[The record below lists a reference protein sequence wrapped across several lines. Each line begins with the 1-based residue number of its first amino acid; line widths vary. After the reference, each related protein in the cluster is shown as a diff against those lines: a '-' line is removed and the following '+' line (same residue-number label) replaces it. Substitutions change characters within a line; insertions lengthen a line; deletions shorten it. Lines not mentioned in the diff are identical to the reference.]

1 MSQGSTRQ
9 ESKGQQGQSDRNQ
22 QGGQQD
28 RGQQQSRNQGGQESR
43 QQSGAQQSRGQHS
56 SQALE
61 MPHFEGAMSDLVKH
75 LGEFAKENPSGAAL
89 WCFGIGFVLGWRLK
103 PW

>member
-9 ESKGQQGQSDRNQ
+9 ESKGQQGQQS
-22 QGGQQD
+22 
-28 RGQQQSRNQGGQESR
+28 GQQQSRGQGGQ
-43 QQSGAQQSRGQHS
+43 QSGGQQSRGQQSS

-75 LGEFAKENPSGAAL
+75 LGEFAKENPTGAAL

>member
-9 ESKGQQGQSDRNQ
+9 ESKGQQES
-22 QGGQQD
+22 
-28 RGQQQSRNQGGQESR
+28 RGQGRQESRGQGQGQESR
-43 QQSGAQQSRGQHS
+43 GQQSS
-56 SQALE
+56 SQAMQ
-61 MPHFEGAMSDLVKH
+61 MPHFEGAMGDLVKH
-75 LGEFAKENPSGAAL
+75 LGEFAKENPTGAAL

>member
-9 ESKGQQGQSDRNQ
+9 ESKGQGRPE
-22 QGGQQD
+22 
-28 RGQQQSRNQGGQESR
+28 SRGQESR
-43 QQSGAQQSRGQHS
+43 GQESRGQQSS
-56 SQALE
+56 SQALQ

>member
-9 ESKGQQGQSDRNQ
+9 ESKGQQDRGQQDR
-22 QGGQQD
+22 GQQD
-28 RGQQQSRNQGGQESR
+28 RGQQQSRSQGSQES
-43 QQSGAQQSRGQHS
+43 GGQSRGQQS
-56 SQALE
+56 SHALE

>member
-9 ESKGQQGQSDRNQ
+9 ESKGQQGQQ
-22 QGGQQD
+22 E
-28 RGQQQSRNQGGQESR
+28 RGQQQSKGQGGQQSGGQQAR
-43 QQSGAQQSRGQHS
+43 GQQSS

-75 LGEFAKENPSGAAL
+75 LGEFAKENPTGAAL

>member
-9 ESKGQQGQSDRNQ
+9 ESKGQQGQQS
-22 QGGQQD
+22 GQQE
-28 RGQQQSRNQGGQESR
+28 RGQQQSRSQGGQQSGGQQAR
-43 QQSGAQQSRGQHS
+43 GQQSS

-75 LGEFAKENPSGAAL
+75 LGEFAKENPTGAAL